1 MATHFTSLRRLW
13 HAVER
18 LLGLGRKAR
27 PGDKRFRALLEELP
41 NIAVQGYDRDRRVI
55 YWNEESVLL
64 YGYRPEEAVGRRL
77 EELIIPDAM
86 KAEVVRLHSAWLYE
100 GRSIP
105 SGRLVLQDKQGRPVP
120 VYSYHVMFDE
130 FTDNP
135 VMFCV
140 DVRLDATVEASSI
153 GLSSRLADTESQP
166 Q

>member
-1 MATHFTSLRRLW
+1 MAAHFTPLHRLW
-13 HAVER
+13 HAAEN

-55 YWNEESVLL
+55 YWNEESELL
-64 YGYRPEEAVGRRL
+64 YGYCTDEAVGRRL

-86 KAEVVRLHSAWLYE
+86 KADVVRLHSAWLYE

-105 SGRLVLQDKQGRPVP
+105 SGRLVLQDKQGRQVP

-140 DVRLDATVEASSI
+140 DVRLDATPETSSN
-153 GLSSRLADTESQP
+153 GFSSPLANTESQP